1 MSDCPYCFLADVIN
15 SRKSVKNTTV
25 PKLTQRNVYD
35 KILWLNSEFVKLV
48 AMNIFD
54 EVYRI
59 NSGRLGKR
67 AMSMTRDNGERF
79 VFTYGEL
86 FSEAEKYASALTE
99 AGIRA
104 GDRIAIA
111 AESSP
116 WWIIS
121 FFAICKIRCTAALI
135 DASLTGED
143 LISFIDR
150 SDVRGAFFSRSTYR
164 KAGDKSSLNFPCFDV
179 CDCSLLPDSV
189 KAVPDGTPAS
199 ADTDE
204 DVACIIFSS
213 GTTRTAA
220 GIMHYHDSLINTTK
234 MTEKVQDI
242 SEKSRFLGILPLS
255 HIYGLFSLV
264 MGPLITGA
272 DVHFIES
279 LTADNMLGAFREYK
293 PTAFPA
299 VPKVYEL
306 FRTAALRKINASPV
320 SKAVFEKIFPLC
332 LRLRRKNG
340 LLLGKTVFKS
350 IHEIF
355 GGSLV
360 RLFSGGAPLNRETAE
375 FYYGLGFNILS
386 TYGASETNVP
396 TLGSVEA
403 DISTD
408 TCGKPYPVVD
418 VRISDDGELLIKT
431 PFMMKGYFRDADAT
445 REAFTEDG
453 WFRSGDLAEIDEDGN
468 VKITGRAKESI
479 VLSTGKKA
487 SPDELEAKYR
497 DIKGLKDFAICG
509 VPAESGDY
517 DEIHAFAVIENGC
530 TEAEIGEKIIKISAD
545 LPSFM
550 RIRKT
555 HFVNEIPR
563 TSLQKAKR
571 YKLRQLALD
580 ERSGKTAEKVGA
592 SVTDGTLAEL
602 IGIIARISKVPADS
616 ICEDT
621 GVFSDLA
628 TDSLSAVDLAMEIE
642 SKYSVNVERFYSRE
656 MTVRELADII
666 KAGSTADEKSE
677 AVGIYPQEK
686 TERDYKIFSAFSGFA
701 KFCFNINAI
710 NAGNLPTDGGFII
723 CPNHVTKIDYLFVS
737 TALSKERF
745 MRLCAMAKLELFRKD
760 PFSKQLIKSTGMVP
774 VDRGG
779 MNMNTMNSIKAKLRE
794 GWCVLIHP
802 EGTRSEDGIFRKIKS
817 GASVIAIDAG
827 VPVIPVY
834 IHGAYELFPKNKKMI
849 SFYDVKNKKKYDVD
863 VVFGK
868 PISSS
873 GKTVQ
878 ELTEELENAIL
889 KMQAEYIN
897 D

>member
-1 MSDCPYCFLADVIN
+1 
-15 SRKSVKNTTV
+15 
-25 PKLTQRNVYD
+25 
-35 KILWLNSEFVKLV
+35 
-48 AMNIFD
+48 MNIFD

-59 NSGRLGKR
+59 NSGRLDKR
-67 AMSMTRDNGERF
+67 AMSMAKDNGERF
-79 VFTYGEL
+79 VFTYREL
-86 FSEAEKYASALTE
+86 FNEAEKYASVLTQ

-104 GDRIAIA
+104 GDRVAIA

-135 DASLTGED
+135 DASLSGDD
-143 LISFIDR
+143 LISFIKR
-150 SDVRGAFFSRSTYR
+150 SDVRGAFFSESTYR
-164 KAGDKSSLNFPCFDV
+164 RTGENKDFAFPCFDV
-179 CDCSLLPDSV
+179 RNCSVFSGSV

-199 ADTDE
+199 EDTDE

-279 LTADNMLGAFREYK
+279 LTADNMLGAFKEYR

-306 FRTAALRKINASPV
+306 FRTAALRKINSSFV
-320 SKAVFEKIFPLC
+320 SRTAFEKLFPLC
-332 LRLRRKNG
+332 LSLRRRNG
-340 LLLGKTVFKS
+340 VLLGKKIFKS

-360 RLFSGGAPLNRETAE
+360 RLFSGGAPLNPETAE

-396 TLGSVEA
+396 TLGSVET

-408 TCGKPYPVVD
+408 TCGKPYPVAD
-418 VRISDDGELLIKT
+418 VCISDEGELLIKT
-431 PFMMKGYFRDADAT
+431 PFMMKGYFRDEDAT

-453 WFRSGDLAEIDEDGN
+453 WFRTGDLAEIDGSGN

-487 SPDELEAKYR
+487 SPDELEEKYR
-497 DIKGLKDFAICG
+497 DIKGRRDFAICG
-509 VPAESGDY
+509 VPAENGDY
-517 DEIHAFAVIENGC
+517 DEIHAFAVLENGC
-530 TEAEIGEKIIKISAD
+530 TAAEIEEEIKRIGAD
-545 LPSFM
+545 FPSFM

-571 YKLRQLALD
+571 YALRQLALHEND
-580 ERSGKTAEKVGA
+580 SATAERAAVP
-592 SVTDGTLAEL
+592 VTDGVAAEL
-602 IGIIARISKVPADS
+602 IEIISRISGIPSES
-616 ICEDT
+616 IDEGT
-621 GVFSDLA
+621 GIFSELA
-628 TDSLSAVDLAMEIE
+628 IDSLGAVDLAMEIE
-642 SKYSVNVERFYSRE
+642 SRYSVNVESVYSKE
-656 MTVRELADII
+656 MTVRELADVIQS
-666 KAGSTADEKSE
+666 GEHTADESDST
-677 AVGIYPQEK
+677 GIYPQEK
-686 TERDYKIFSAFSGFA
+686 TERDYKIFSAFRSFA
-701 KFCFNINAI
+701 KFCFNINAV
-710 NAGNLPTDGGFII
+710 NPENLPADGGFII

-737 TALSKERF
+737 TAISKEKF
-745 MRLCAMAKLELFRKD
+745 MRLCAMAKIELFRKD

-779 MNMNTMNSIKAKLRE
+779 MNMNTMNSIKEKLRE

-849 SFYDVKNKKKYDVD
+849 SFYDTKNKKKYDVD
-863 VVFGK
+863 VVFGE